1 MLGANK
7 PCSFLGD
14 ESKTTIQRSQFLPDD
29 IVAPFPRYRA
39 LAANIRSRRRR
50 KPAIN
55 IPVYRDWK
63 TPWPFLDPTVDYDL
77 HVWPEDDDVR
87 NGAVEEN
94 CVYLDTISGGASCC
108 ALQVTM
114 QASNM
119 DQARWLYDQLIP
131 LGPVM
136 LALTA
141 ATPIFK
147 GYLTDV
153 DVRWRQLAMATDD
166 RTTEE
171 LGQDVCLLSPF
182 LILFYAHETYRAR
195 EGFPR
200 HARAPTRSTYRTT
213 LDSDQECKI
222 RI

>member
-1 MLGANK
+1 MLSEHLNSKQSFLTTTNFPMLGASK
-7 PCSFLGD
+7 PCEFLD
-14 ESKTTIQRSQFLPDD
+14 DKSKTKVQRSQFLHDD
-29 IVAPFPRYRA
+29 ILAPFPRPYSA
-39 LAANIRSRRRR
+39 AANVRLRRRR

-55 IPVYRDWK
+55 IPVYRDQK
-63 TPWPFLDPTVDYDL
+63 TPWPFRDPTVDYDL
-77 HVWPEDDDVR
+77 HIWPEDDDVR

-94 CVYLDTISGGASCC
+94 CVYLDTVISGSCCC

-147 GYLTDV
+147 GYLTDL
-153 DVRWRQLAMATDD
+153 DVRWRQFAMGTDD

-171 LGQDVCLLSPF
+171 LSQGVCFVALPPAIPDL
-182 LILFYAHETYRAR
+182 R
-195 EGFPR
+195 
-200 HARAPTRSTYRTT
+200 
-213 LDSDQECKI
+213 DK
-222 RI
+222 

>member
-7 PCSFLGD
+7 PRSFVER
-14 ESKTTIQRSQFLPDD
+14 ESKTTVQRSQFLSDD
-29 IVAPFPRYRA
+29 IIAPFPIYYA
-39 LAANIRSRRRR
+39 LSANIRSRRGR

-55 IPVYRDWK
+55 IPVYRDRK
-63 TPWPFLDPTVDYDL
+63 TPWPFFDPTVDYDL

-94 CVYLDTISGGASCC
+94 CVYLDTSFCGAFAC

-114 QASNM
+114 QASNI

-153 DVRWRQLAMATDD
+153 DVRWRQLAMALDD

-171 LGQDVCLLSPF
+171 LSQDVCFCESSCYYSTLTKYTEQAKDFQATPELQLGLP
-182 LILFYAHETYRAR
+182 I
-195 EGFPR
+195 
-200 HARAPTRSTYRTT
+200 TRR
-213 LDSDQECKI
+213 
-222 RI
+222 